1 MLRPRP
7 GPDGRPSLTQ
17 SSSAA
22 ALDVPKFV
30 PKVDLQADY
39 STAKV
44 RGRPPAGREEGSC
57 RGQGAG
63 RHPAP
68 LCVSGHLGCRLPG
81 PAAGTDSARGAGA
94 DRSGAALVRVS
105 ALRAGWVGRRGSP
118 GPLQHRPGAGPSVPE
133 GGGSDRAPFGREM
146 LQATCRRTLE
156 LARMALL
163 FLSSSLG
170 PERWVSSRDGAAAG
184 VGPAPPLCVF
194 LSRAFQQCPL
204 PPPVQS
210 CRPPWQ
216 AERRGHAPHR
226 QLAALTSP
234 AFQSLWAVGL

>member
-1 MLRPRP
+1 M
-7 GPDGRPSLTQ
+7 
-17 SSSAA
+17 
-22 ALDVPKFV
+22 
-30 PKVDLQADY
+30 DLQADY

-44 RGRPPAGREEGSC
+44 RGRPPAGREERSC

-63 RHPAP
+63 CHPAL

-81 PAAGTDSARGAGA
+81 PAAGTDSAAGAGA
-94 DRSGAALVRVS
+94 DGSGAALVRVS

-133 GGGSDRAPFGREM
+133 GGSSDRAPFGREM

-170 PERWVSSRDGAAAG
+170 PERWVSPGAGPQRARGWPLFSVCSSPGLSNSALCLLQFRAANLPG
-184 VGPAPPLCVF
+184 R
-194 LSRAFQQCPL
+194 LSGESMP
-204 PPPVQS
+204 
-210 CRPPWQ
+210 RPC
-216 AERRGHAPHR
+216 

>member
-81 PAAGTDSARGAGA
+81 PAAGTDSAGGAGA
-94 DRSGAALVRVS
+94 DGSGAALVRVS

-118 GPLQHRPGAGPSVPE
+118 GPLEHRPGAGPSVPE

-170 PERWVSSRDGAAAG
+170 PERRALPAAFCCHCCCPSA
-184 VGPAPPLCVF
+184 A
-194 LSRAFQQCPL
+194 CPL
-204 PPPVQS
+204 LLQVVTLPPGLPSGCPQ
-210 CRPPWQ
+210 
-216 AERRGHAPHR
+216 HR
-226 QLAALTSP
+226 CALTSRITEGDV
-234 AFQSLWAVGL
+234 FK